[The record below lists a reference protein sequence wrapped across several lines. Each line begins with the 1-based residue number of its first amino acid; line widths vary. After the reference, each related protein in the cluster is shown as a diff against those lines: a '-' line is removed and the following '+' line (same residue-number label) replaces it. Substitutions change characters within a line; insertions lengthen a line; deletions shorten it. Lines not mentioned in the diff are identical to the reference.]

1 MEQIIFWLG
10 VAIFILMAAVI
21 GLLIDR
27 KILTKKVLQAAVTE
41 TATAVVQEVEKIFS
55 PDELTLP
62 ALQAD
67 FADLKAKIVQ
77 AEKALTAEMAGIQAQ
92 ALATQNEVAQ
102 LIQLKAVLGATTI
115 APAAAS
121 AAPAPDA
128 AATVQAPV
136 MASSP

>member
-41 TATAVVQEVEKIFS
+41 TATAVVQEVEKIFL

-67 FADLKAKIVQ
+67 FATLQAKIAQ
-77 AEKALTAEMAGIQAQ
+77 AEQALATELAGIQAQ
-92 ALATQNEVAQ
+92 ALAAQTEAAQ
-102 LIQLKAVLGATTI
+102 LSQLKATVGATVV
-115 APAAAS
+115 APVVDN
-121 AAPAPDA
+121 PAP
-128 AATVQAPV
+128 TVGG
-136 MASSP
+136 

>member
-1 MEQIIFWLG
+1 MEIVFWLG
-10 VAIFILMAAVI
+10 IAVFVLLAAVV

-27 KILTKKVLQAAVTE
+27 KILTKKVLAAAITD
-41 TATAVVQEVEKIFS
+41 AANAVVQEVEKIFS

-102 LIQLKAVLGATTI
+102 LIQLKAALGATTLD
-115 APAAAS
+115 PAV
-121 AAPAPDA
+121 
-128 AATVQAPV
+128 TVQDPAQP
-136 MASSP
+136 ASP